1 MDDQD
6 DATTSSEDASQSR
19 ANFRYLVRDIA
30 WFGLAVPAT
39 ARFLSVYAIRL
50 DASAALLGWIAAL
63 PSLIALITSSWAAW
77 WRGRYPT
84 MTQAM
89 WWPGLLYRLT
99 FLLPAF
105 TPLFPSGLQPWWL
118 VAAVALPA
126 AANGISSVLFLVLMR
141 QAVEPPRLTV
151 LLGRR
156 SLAFNLAVGMSTLA
170 FGFWLELMPFPVN
183 YQVMFVVSFVLSL
196 GSFINIQRTRE
207 LAPADIPS
215 PDQSPVRPWQSPIF
229 RRIALI
235 AAFVHIAFF
244 FISAIIPLRL
254 MNELGADEAF
264 MSVYS
269 VAELAAAALIAS
281 VTYRIVRRIGALM
294 VIAIGLGVAGVAAG
308 VLVIASSLPLT
319 MIGAMLSGAGWTMA
333 AISLFGY
340 FSENAPA
347 ENLTRFM
354 TVYNQVVLLAV
365 FVGPLLGSQLANTS
379 LSLTTVL
386 ALGMA
391 LRLAAAGFVA
401 LDCKGWLV
409 HIRRWPPVFVRR

>member
-1 MDDQD
+1 MDEQD
-6 DATTSSEDASQSR
+6 DTTASSPSASQSR
-19 ANFRYLVRDIA
+19 ANFRHLVQDIT
-30 WFGLAVPAT
+30 WFGLAMPAT

-50 DASAALLGWIAAL
+50 DASAALLGWLAAL
-63 PSLIALITSSWAAW
+63 PSLIALVTSSWAAW
-77 WRGRYPT
+77 WRGRHTT

-105 TPLFPSGLQPWWL
+105 APLFPAEMQPWWL
-118 VAAVALPA
+118 VVAVALPA

-141 QAVEPPRLTV
+141 QAVEPSQLTV
-151 LLGRR
+151 LLSRR
-156 SLAFNLAVGMSTLA
+156 SLAFNVAVGVSTLA
-170 FGFWLELMPFPVN
+170 FGLWLELMPFPAN
-183 YQVMFVVSFVLSL
+183 YQVMFVVSFALSL
-196 GSFINIQRTRE
+196 GSFINVQRTRE
-207 LAPADIPS
+207 LAPADIS
-215 PDQSPVRPWQSPIF
+215 PPDHSPVRPWQSAVF
-229 RRIALI
+229 RRTALT
-235 AAFVHIAFF
+235 AVLVHIAFF
-244 FISAIIPLRL
+244 SISAIIPLRL
-254 MNELGADEAF
+254 MDELGADEAF

-269 VAELAAAALIAS
+269 VAELAAAASIAT
-281 VTYRIVRRIGALM
+281 VTYRIVRHIGALM
-294 VIAIGLGVAGVAAG
+294 TIAIGMAVTGVAAG

-319 MIGAMLSGAGWTMA
+319 LIGAVLSGAAWTMA

-391 LRLAAAGFVA
+391 LRLAAGSIVA
-401 LDCKGWLV
+401 LDCTGWLGRV
-409 HIRRWPPVFVRR
+409 RHWPLVFVRR